1 MKNLIAIIVVVLVAL
16 GLSSLYVVKEGERAI
31 LIQFGKV
38 ERNAETGEAMVFEP
52 GLHFKIPFIEQVKRL
67 DARLQTLDGDPDRF
81 VTSEKKDLIVDT
93 YVMWRINDFS
103 TFYLSTNGGNKTQ
116 AEALLTRRINSGLRS
131 EFGSRTISDIV
142 SGERDELMR
151 EALIKGAESA
161 SDLGVEVIDVRV
173 MQINLPDE
181 VSQSIYQRMRAERQA
196 VATEHRSEGREQA
209 EIIRADVDAR
219 VTVMLADAKRQS
231 RQLRGEGD
239 AQAAKIYADSY
250 QQDPEF
256 FAFIRSMQAY
266 SESFSSGSDVLVL
279 DAESDFFRYLQD
291 LQGEP
296 KE

>member
-1 MKNLIAIIVVVLVAL
+1 MKNLIAIIAVVVVAL

-38 ERNAETGEAMVFEP
+38 ERNAETGEAKVFQP
-52 GLHFKIPFIEQVKRL
+52 GLHFKIPFIESVKRL

-93 YVMWRINDFS
+93 YVMWRIEDFS
-103 TFYLSTNGGNKTQ
+103 TFYLSTNGGNILQ

-142 SGERDELMR
+142 SGERDQLMR
-151 EALIKGAESA
+151 EALIKGAQSA
-161 SDLGVEVIDVRV
+161 SDLGVEVVDVRV
-173 MQINLPDE
+173 MQINLPEE

-209 EIIRADVDAR
+209 EFIRADVDAR

-231 RQLRGEGD
+231 RELRGEGD
-239 AQAAKIYADSY
+239 AQAAKIYAEAY
-250 QQDPEF
+250 AKDPEF
-256 FAFIRSMQAY
+256 FSFIRSMEAY
-266 SESFSSGSDVLVL
+266 TESFSSDSDVLVL
-279 DAESDFFRYLQD
+279 DGESDFFKYLQD
-291 LQGEP
+291 MQGNN

>member
-103 TFYLSTNGGNKTQ
+103 TFYLSTNGGNKMQ

-161 SDLGVEVIDVRV
+161 SDLGVEVVDVRV

>member
-16 GLSSLYVVKEGERAI
+16 GLSSIYVVKEGERAI

-52 GLHFKIPFIEQVKRL
+52 GLHFKIPFIETVKRL

-103 TFYLSTNGGNKTQ
+103 TFYLSTNGGNILQ

-151 EALIKGAESA
+151 EALIKGAQSA

-173 MQINLPDE
+173 MQINLPNE

-209 EIIRADVDAR
+209 EFIRADVDAR

-231 RQLRGEGD
+231 RELRGEGD
-239 AQAAKIYADSY
+239 AQAAKIYADAYS
-250 QQDPEF
+250 QDAEF
-256 FAFIRSMQAY
+256 FSFIRSMEAY
-266 SESFSSGSDVLVL
+266 TESFGSGSDVLVL
-279 DAESDFFRYLQD
+279 DGKSDFFKYLQD
-291 LQGEP
+291 MQGQIED
-296 KE
+296 

>member
-16 GLSSLYVVKEGERAI
+16 GLSSIYVVKEGERAI

-52 GLHFKIPFIEQVKRL
+52 GLHFKIPFIETVKRL

-103 TFYLSTNGGNKTQ
+103 TFYLSTNGGNILQ

-151 EALIKGAESA
+151 EALIKGAQSA

-173 MQINLPDE
+173 MQINLPNE

-209 EIIRADVDAR
+209 EFIRADVDAR
-219 VTVMLADAKRQS
+219 VTVMLADAQRQS
-231 RQLRGEGD
+231 RELRGQGD
-239 AQAAKIYADSY
+239 AQAAKIYADAYS
-250 QQDPEF
+250 QDAEF
-256 FAFIRSMQAY
+256 FSFIRSMEAY
-266 SESFSSGSDVLVL
+266 TDSFNSGSDVLVL
-279 DAESDFFRYLQD
+279 DGKSDFFKYLQD
-291 LQGEP
+291 MKGQIE
-296 KE
+296 E

>member
-1 MKNLIAIIVVVLVAL
+1 MKNFIAIIVVVLVAL

-38 ERNAETGEAMVFEP
+38 ERDADTGEATVFEP
-52 GLHFKIPFIEQVKRL
+52 GLHFKIPFIESVKRL

-103 TFYLSTNGGNKTQ
+103 TFYLSTNGGNVLQ

-151 EALIKGAESA
+151 EALIKGAQSA

-173 MQINLPDE
+173 MQINLPNE
-181 VSQSIYQRMRAERQA
+181 VSQSIYQRMRAERKA

-209 EIIRADVDAR
+209 EFIRADVDAR

-231 RQLRGEGD
+231 RELRGEGD
-239 AQAAKIYADSY
+239 AQAAKIYADAYSK
-250 QQDPEF
+250 DAEF
-256 FAFIRSMQAY
+256 FAFIRSMEAY
-266 SESFSSGSDVLVL
+266 TESFDSGSDILVL
-279 DAESDFFRYLQD
+279 DAQSDFFKYLQD
-291 LQGEP
+291 MRGQIED
-296 KE
+296 

>member
-16 GLSSLYVVKEGERAI
+16 GLSSIYVVKEGERAI

-38 ERNAETGEAMVFEP
+38 ERNVETGEAMVFEP
-52 GLHFKIPFIEQVKRL
+52 GLHFKIPFIETVKRL

-103 TFYLSTNGGNKTQ
+103 TFYLSTNGGNILQ

-151 EALIKGAESA
+151 EALIKGAQSA
-161 SDLGVEVIDVRV
+161 SDLGVEVLDVRV
-173 MQINLPDE
+173 MQINLPNE

-209 EIIRADVDAR
+209 EFIRADVDAR
-219 VTVMLADAKRQS
+219 VTVMLADAQRQS
-231 RQLRGEGD
+231 RELRGEGD
-239 AQAAKIYADSY
+239 AQAAKIYADAYS
-250 QQDPEF
+250 QDAEF
-256 FAFIRSMQAY
+256 FSFIRSMEAY
-266 SESFSSGSDVLVL
+266 TESFSSGSDVLVL
-279 DAESDFFRYLQD
+279 DGKSDFFKYLQD
-291 LQGEP
+291 MQGQIED
-296 KE
+296 

>member
-103 TFYLSTNGGNKTQ
+103 TFYLSTNGGNKMQ

>member
-16 GLSSLYVVKEGERAI
+16 GLSSVYVVKEGERAI

-38 ERNAETGEAMVFEP
+38 ERDAETGEARVFEP
-52 GLHFKIPFIEQVKRL
+52 GLHFKIPFIETVKRL

-103 TFYLSTNGGNKTQ
+103 TFYLSTNGGNKLQ

-161 SDLGVEVIDVRV
+161 SDLGVEVVDVRV
-173 MQINLPDE
+173 MQINLPNE

-209 EIIRADVDAR
+209 EFIRADVDAR

-231 RQLRGEGD
+231 RELRGEGD
-239 AQAAKIYADSY
+239 AQAAKIYADAYS
-250 QQDPEF
+250 QDPEF
-256 FAFIRSMQAY
+256 FSFIRSMEAY
-266 SESFSSGSDVLVL
+266 TKSFESGTDVLVL
-279 DAESDFFRYLQD
+279 DGKSDFFKYLQD
-291 LQGEP
+291 MQGQLED
-296 KE
+296 

>member
-103 TFYLSTNGGNKTQ
+103 TFYLSTNGGNKMQ

-161 SDLGVEVIDVRV
+161 SDLGVEVVDVRV

-181 VSQSIYQRMRAERQA
+181 VSQYLPA
-196 VATEHRSEGREQA
+196 
-209 EIIRADVDAR
+209 DAR
-219 VTVMLADAKRQS
+219 
-231 RQLRGEGD
+231 
-239 AQAAKIYADSY
+239 
-250 QQDPEF
+250 
-256 FAFIRSMQAY
+256 
-266 SESFSSGSDVLVL
+266 
-279 DAESDFFRYLQD
+279 
-291 LQGEP
+291 
-296 KE
+296 

>member
-16 GLSSLYVVKEGERAI
+16 GLSSLYVVSEGERAI

-38 ERNAETGEAMVFEP
+38 ERNAETGEARVFEP
-52 GLHFKIPFIEQVKRL
+52 GLHFKIPFIESVKRL
-67 DARLQTLDGDPDRF
+67 DARLRTLDGDPDRF
-81 VTSEKKDLIVDT
+81 ITSEKKDLIVDT

-103 TFYLSTNGGNKTQ
+103 TFYLSTNGGNVLQ

-151 EALIKGAESA
+151 EALIKGAQSA
-161 SDLGVEVIDVRV
+161 SDLGVEVLDVRV

-181 VSQSIYQRMRAERQA
+181 VSQSIYQRMRAERNA

-209 EIIRADVDAR
+209 EFIRADVDAR

-231 RQLRGEGD
+231 RQLRGQGD
-239 AQAAKIYADSY
+239 AEAAGIYANAYSKDA
-250 QQDPEF
+250 EF

-266 SESFSSGSDVLVL
+266 SASFESGNDILVL
-279 DAESDFFRYLQD
+279 DGSSDFFKYLEDMNGVTQD
-291 LQGEP
+291 
-296 KE
+296 

>member
-103 TFYLSTNGGNKTQ
+103 TFYLSTNGGNKMQ

-161 SDLGVEVIDVRV
+161 SDLGVEVVDVRV

-291 LQGEP
+291 LQGDP

>member
-1 MKNLIAIIVVVLVAL
+1 
-16 GLSSLYVVKEGERAI
+16 
-31 LIQFGKV
+31 
-38 ERNAETGEAMVFEP
+38 
-52 GLHFKIPFIEQVKRL
+52 
-67 DARLQTLDGDPDRF
+67 
-81 VTSEKKDLIVDT
+81 
-93 YVMWRINDFS
+93 
-103 TFYLSTNGGNKTQ
+103 
-116 AEALLTRRINSGLRS
+116 
-131 EFGSRTISDIV
+131 
-142 SGERDELMR
+142 MR

-161 SDLGVEVIDVRV
+161 SDLGVEVVDVRV

>member
-16 GLSSLYVVKEGERAI
+16 GLSSVYVVKEGERAI

-38 ERNAETGEAMVFEP
+38 ERDAETGEARVFEP
-52 GLHFKIPFIEQVKRL
+52 GLHFKIPFIETVKRL

-103 TFYLSTNGGNKTQ
+103 TFYLSTNGGNKLQ

-161 SDLGVEVIDVRV
+161 SDLGVEVVDVRV
-173 MQINLPDE
+173 MQINLPNE

-209 EIIRADVDAR
+209 EFIRADVDAR

-231 RQLRGEGD
+231 RELRGEGD
-239 AQAAKIYADSY
+239 AQAAKIYAD
-250 QQDPEF
+250 
-256 FAFIRSMQAY
+256 AY
-266 SESFSSGSDVLVL
+266 SHARSV
-279 DAESDFFRYLQD
+279 Q
-291 LQGEP
+291 
-296 KE
+296 

>member
-103 TFYLSTNGGNKTQ
+103 TFYLSTNGGNKMQ

-291 LQGEP
+291 IQGEP

>member
-1 MKNLIAIIVVVLVAL
+1 MKNLIAIIVIVLLAL

-38 ERNAETGEAMVFEP
+38 ERDAETGEARVFEP
-52 GLHFKIPFIEQVKRL
+52 GLHFKIPFIESVKRL

-93 YVMWRINDFS
+93 YVIWRINDFS
-103 TFYLSTNGGNKTQ
+103 TFYLSTNGGNVLQ

-131 EFGSRTISDIV
+131 EFGNRTIADIV

-181 VSQSIYQRMRAERQA
+181 VSQSIYQRMRAERKA

-209 EIIRADVDAR
+209 EFIRADVDAR

-231 RQLRGEGD
+231 RELRGEGD

-250 QQDPEF
+250 SKDAEF

-266 SESFSSGSDVLVL
+266 TESFNSGADMLVL
-279 DAESDFFRYLQD
+279 DAESDFFKYLQD
-291 LQGEP
+291 MNGKIED
-296 KE
+296 

>member
-103 TFYLSTNGGNKTQ
+103 TFYLSTNGGNKVQ

>member
-38 ERNAETGEAMVFEP
+38 ERDAETGEARVFEP
-52 GLHFKIPFIEQVKRL
+52 GLHFKIPFIETVKRL

-103 TFYLSTNGGNKTQ
+103 TFYLSTNGGNVLQ
-116 AEALLTRRINSGLRS
+116 AEALLTRRISSGLRS

-151 EALIKGAESA
+151 EALIKGAQSA

-181 VSQSIYQRMRAERQA
+181 VSQSIYQRMRAERNA

-209 EIIRADVDAR
+209 EFIRADVDAR

-231 RQLRGEGD
+231 RQLRGQGD
-239 AQAAKIYADSY
+239 AEAAKIYADAYS
-250 QQDPEF
+250 QDAEF
-256 FAFIRSMQAY
+256 FAFIRSMEAY
-266 SESFSSGSDVLVL
+266 TASFESGSDILVL
-279 DAESDFFRYLQD
+279 DGSSDFFKYLQD
-291 LQGEP
+291 MQGVM

>member
-31 LIQFGKV
+31 VIQFGKV

-103 TFYLSTNGGNKTQ
+103 TFYLSTNGGNKVQ

>member
-16 GLSSLYVVKEGERAI
+16 GLSSVYVVKEGERAI

-52 GLHFKIPFIEQVKRL
+52 GLHFKIPFIETVKRL

-103 TFYLSTNGGNKTQ
+103 TFYLSTNGGNILQ

-151 EALIKGAESA
+151 EALIKGAQSA

-173 MQINLPDE
+173 MQINLPNE

-209 EIIRADVDAR
+209 EFIRADVDAR
-219 VTVMLADAKRQS
+219 VTVMLADAQRQS
-231 RQLRGEGD
+231 RELRGEGD
-239 AQAAKIYADSY
+239 AQAAKIYADAYSK
-250 QQDPEF
+250 DAEF
-256 FAFIRSMQAY
+256 FSFIRSMEAY
-266 SESFSSGSDVLVL
+266 TDSFSSGSDVLVL
-279 DAESDFFRYLQD
+279 DGKSDFFKYLQD
-291 LQGEP
+291 MQGQIED
-296 KE
+296 

>member
-16 GLSSLYVVKEGERAI
+16 GLSSIYVVKEGERAI

-52 GLHFKIPFIEQVKRL
+52 GLHFKIPFIETVKRL

-103 TFYLSTNGGNKTQ
+103 TFYLSTNGGNILQ

-151 EALIKGAESA
+151 EALIKGAQSA
-161 SDLGVEVIDVRV
+161 SDLGVEVLDVRV
-173 MQINLPDE
+173 MQINLPNE

-209 EIIRADVDAR
+209 EFIRADVDAR
-219 VTVMLADAKRQS
+219 VTVMLADAQRQS
-231 RQLRGEGD
+231 RELRGEGD
-239 AQAAKIYADSY
+239 AQAAKIYADAYS
-250 QQDPEF
+250 QDAEF
-256 FAFIRSMQAY
+256 FSFIRSMEAY
-266 SESFSSGSDVLVL
+266 TESFSSGSDVLVL
-279 DAESDFFRYLQD
+279 DGKSDFFKYLQD
-291 LQGEP
+291 MQGQIED
-296 KE
+296 

>member
-1 MKNLIAIIVVVLVAL
+1 
-16 GLSSLYVVKEGERAI
+16 
-31 LIQFGKV
+31 
-38 ERNAETGEAMVFEP
+38 
-52 GLHFKIPFIEQVKRL
+52 
-67 DARLQTLDGDPDRF
+67 
-81 VTSEKKDLIVDT
+81 
-93 YVMWRINDFS
+93 
-103 TFYLSTNGGNKTQ
+103 
-116 AEALLTRRINSGLRS
+116 
-131 EFGSRTISDIV
+131 
-142 SGERDELMR
+142 MR

-161 SDLGVEVIDVRV
+161 SDLGVEVVDVRV

-181 VSQSIYQRMRAERQA
+181 VSQSIYQRMLAERQA

>member
-103 TFYLSTNGGNKTQ
+103 TFYLSTNGGNKVQ

-266 SESFSSGSDVLVL
+266 SESFSSGSDILVL